1 MKNVLKPAHLLA
13 CLLALFVFGVQP
25 LQAVSTNGMADEGYK
40 STIDE
45 VELTGKLT
53 VVTFNGAKGKTER
66 ELILS
71 LVTPVNVDKDETHGP
86 TKNVSKIQLA
96 LFNGRIK
103 SRVRKLINKKC
114 RIKGILFY
122 GNRPSHH
129 TVILMDVKD
138 VARAGR

>member
-1 MKNVLKPAHLLA
+1 MSA
-13 CLLALFVFGVQP
+13 
-25 LQAVSTNGMADEGYK
+25 NGMGDENYK

-53 VVTFNGAKGKTER
+53 VETFTGAKGKTGR
-66 ELILS
+66 EIMLNLA
-71 LVTPVNVDKDETHGP
+71 TPVNVDKDETQGP
-86 TKNVSKIQLA
+86 VKNVSKIQLA

-103 SRVRKLINKKC
+103 ARVRKLINKKC

>member
-1 MKNVLKPAHLLA
+1 MKLAHLLL
-13 CLLALFVFGVQP
+13 CLLVFFVFAVATNGMGAEP
-25 LQAVSTNGMADEGYK
+25 LQADENYK

-53 VVTFNGAKGKTER
+53 AETFSGAKGKTGR
-66 ELILS
+66 EIMLNLAA
-71 LVTPVNVDKDETHGP
+71 PVNVDKDETHGP
-86 TKNVSKIQLA
+86 TKNVSKIQVA

-103 SRVRKLINKKC
+103 SRIRKLINKKV

-129 TVILMDVKD
+129 TVVLMDVKD